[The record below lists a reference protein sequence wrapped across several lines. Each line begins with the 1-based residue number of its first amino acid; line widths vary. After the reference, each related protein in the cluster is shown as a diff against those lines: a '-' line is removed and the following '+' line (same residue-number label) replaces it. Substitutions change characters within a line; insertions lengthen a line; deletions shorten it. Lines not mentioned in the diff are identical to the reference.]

1 MSDNNLVEQQ
11 ISLKKLREFHSVLQE
26 QDEISLKKFSTISIQ
41 LVHLRNELQTS
52 QESLQQMNEDRMK
65 YTNVR
70 SILGRMLVRRVNL
83 CQLLYKKLAR
93 IEKFIYQHEESIEM
107 ICKCINS
114 LKIQIRQ
121 IRNETKKFLQRKDQ
135 LQLEVILIF
144 RLKIIIIISDCQSS
158 YQ

>member
-1 MSDNNLVEQQ
+1 MSDNDLVEQQ
-11 ISLKKLREFHSVLQE
+11 ISLKKLREFQSVLQE

-135 LQLEVILIF
+135 LQLEVILIL
-144 RLKIIIIISDCQSS
+144 RLKIIIIVSDFQSS